1 MTNPREGKSFSNNE
15 VMALV
20 EEFKNSIQLIAEDTS
35 SIREDMK
42 EVKERL
48 ESVETKLKTVEDAVR
63 ITLPNHEKR
72 ISKIEAKVGV

>member
-1 MTNPREGKSFSNNE
+1 MISPREGKSFSNNE

-20 EEFKNSIQLIAEDTS
+20 EEFKNNIQIIAEDTS
-35 SIREDMK
+35 AIREDMK

-48 ESVETKLKTVEDAVR
+48 ESVETRLITLEDTIR

-72 ISKIEAKVGV
+72 ISSLEAKVR